1 MAIRTSH
8 LPAPGDPI
16 TLVRRRLLR
25 HTGINVG
32 ATMIKMGLK
41 RCSPRV
47 RGTDMARNSGI
58 TLSAHQKQMASWGR
72 STPVMLLARIQVMS
86 GCIDQNS
93 RLPASPT
100 QLSKLL
106 NQACFITRL
115 MRIQMILRLSC
126 GQGTQQTTK
135 HFAPAI

>member
-1 MAIRTSH
+1 MPAKNTPTFSDRQQLMYQFTRYRDSSLTVKAIRTSH

-106 NQACFITRL
+106 N
-115 MRIQMILRLSC
+115 
-126 GQGTQQTTK
+126 
-135 HFAPAI
+135 